1 MVMGTG
7 CVKHNKADLG
17 VVCCKAQDGGGGV
30 RFIFTANNVAEF
42 NSSPALHFRHV
53 RL

>member
-17 VVCCKAQDGGGGV
+17 VVCCKAQDGGGV
-30 RFIFTANNVAEF
+30 RFTFTANNVAEF

>member
-17 VVCCKAQDGGGGV
+17 VVCCKAQDGGGGSFYIH
-30 RFIFTANNVAEF
+30 RK
-42 NSSPALHFRHV
+42 
-53 RL
+53 